1 MLGND
6 HGISP
11 RCAHYRAVVVCEA
24 ALPCPCHS
32 MESRDSAVDADVCNL
47 FGGLLVPPPDGN
59 DALEGA
65 LRPEER
71 AFVVNRRAG
80 RDLCLQLQP
89 NNFMALSGAIQA
101 RILSLMDE
109 GLRAGLCSVI
119 RLRLSCESSQ
129 IVWCLLELLKE
140 LTCRTDV
147 ETNRYTEKRGLIDA
161 LSRVV
166 GMVCSAGLEVDELK
180 GLLREL
186 REPSA
191 MTQPLV
197 AALAVMTRRDSAS
210 NNKSG
215 ALKCPAVQSIFNFD
229 GEGAGLVLPTV
240 RWPFAQEYQILSW
253 VRVEQPA
260 ASASVGVHGAKRRV
274 HLVTLTTQMGAG
286 VDYYLEVSGA
296 DVLFTSFL

>member
-1 MLGND
+1 
-6 HGISP
+6 
-11 RCAHYRAVVVCEA
+11 
-24 ALPCPCHS
+24 
-32 MESRDSAVDADVCNL
+32 MEFRDSNADAAVCNL
-47 FGGLLVPPPDGN
+47 FGGLLVPPPDRN
-59 DALEGA
+59 DVHEATA
-65 LRPEER
+65 SSSLRPQQR

-80 RDLCLQLQP
+80 RELCLRLQP
-89 NNFMALSGAIQA
+89 DKFMAAPGAMQT

-129 IVWCLLELLKE
+129 MVWCLLELLKG
-140 LTCRTDV
+140 LTCGTDI
-147 ETNRYTEKRGLIDA
+147 EPHQNTDKSRLIEL
-161 LSRVV
+161 LSRVL

-197 AALAVMTRRDSAS
+197 AALAVMTQRDTDSKK
-210 NNKSG
+210 KSFAAG
-215 ALKCPAVQSIFNFD
+215 GTLRCPAVQSIFNFD
-229 GEGAGLVLPTV
+229 GEGAGLVLPNV
-240 RWPFAQEYQILSW
+240 RWPFAQEYQMVCW

-260 ASASVGVHGAKRRV
+260 RSASVGVHGTKRRA

-286 VDYYLEVSGA
+286 VDYYLEVCASWAA
-296 DVLFTSFL
+296 DVASLWHKT

>member
-1 MLGND
+1 
-6 HGISP
+6 
-11 RCAHYRAVVVCEA
+11 
-24 ALPCPCHS
+24 
-32 MESRDSAVDADVCNL
+32 MEIQDSTADADVCTL
-47 FGGLLVPPPDGN
+47 FGGLLVPPPDRGN
-59 DALEGA
+59 MHRAPG
-65 LRPEER
+65 R

-80 RDLCLQLQP
+80 RELCLRLQP
-89 NNFMALSGAIQA
+89 DKFMSASGAMQT

-129 IVWCLLELLKE
+129 MVWCLLELLKG
-140 LTCRTDV
+140 LTCGTDV
-147 ETNRYTEKRGLIDA
+147 ETSGYTDRSGLIEL
-161 LSRVV
+161 LSRVL

-197 AALAVMTRRDSAS
+197 KVFAVMTQRDTDPEEIHFAA
-210 NNKSG
+210 G
-215 ALKCPAVQSIFNFD
+215 GVCPAVQSIFNFD

-240 RWPFAQEYQILSW
+240 GWPFAQEYQMVCW
-253 VRVEQPA
+253 VRVEQSA
-260 ASASVGVHGAKRRV
+260 RSASVGVHGAKRRA

-286 VDYYLEVSGA
+286 VDYYFEVCASWA
-296 DVLFTSFL
+296 AVVWSLL